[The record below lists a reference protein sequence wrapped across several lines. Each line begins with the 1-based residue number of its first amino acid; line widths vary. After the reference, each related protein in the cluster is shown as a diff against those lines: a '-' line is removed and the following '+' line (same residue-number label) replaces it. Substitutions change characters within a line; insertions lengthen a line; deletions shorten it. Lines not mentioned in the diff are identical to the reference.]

1 MKFLINR
8 LFVVLVLIAMT
19 GVVALAEG
27 KSKSVTFSQN
37 VTVNGTL
44 VKRGTYK
51 VTFDEQSNEI
61 VIERNGKTVAKAAA
75 RAEKRDQKVERTEV
89 NTRKNAGVVELS
101 SITFGGDDQS
111 IVVGSGSGS
120 SQAAG
125 AQE

>member
-51 VTFDEQSNEI
+51 VTFDEQSNELT
-61 VIERNGKTVAKAAA
+61 IERNGKTIAKSGA
-75 RAEKRDQKVERTEV
+75 RTEKRDQKVERTEV

-101 SITFGGDDQS
+101 SITFSGDDQS
-111 IVVGSGSGS
+111 IVLGSGGGGTQGAGS
-120 SQAAG
+120 QK
-125 AQE
+125 

>member
-8 LFVVLVLIAMT
+8 LFVVLVIVAMT
-19 GVVALAEG
+19 GVLALAEG
-27 KSKSVTFSQN
+27 KSKSVTFNEN

-51 VTFDEQSNEI
+51 VTFDEQSNELI
-61 VIERNGKTVAKAAA
+61 IERNGKTVAKTGA
-75 RAEKRDQKVERTEV
+75 RTEKRDQKVERTEV

-111 IVVGSGSGS
+111 IVVGSGSSS

-125 AQE
+125 GQK